1 MYNIFVVKIVFFFL
15 VIRILFF
22 FKICFSFLVCRL
34 VVLIIYFLVFICII
48 NVFKFENWLLLVN
61 FVINIFFII
70 IFVNLIFIIFL
81 LFFVLIFKV
90 NMLIDWDM
98 LELLNK
104 IFLNWVR
111 LFGDVLKVSI
121 YLLFLDLVLFLNILI
136 LYWCIN
142 NNFLMR
148 DLKLSLFMVMD
159 FSFFFFVL
167 RYFIIVI
174 VLKIFLVIKIVF
186 CLWIV

>member
-1 MYNIFVVKIVFFFL
+1 MQ
-15 VIRILFF
+15 R
-22 FKICFSFLVCRL
+22 SFLY
-34 VVLIIYFLVFICII
+34 IIKYFYKSV
-48 NVFKFENWLLLVN
+48 
-61 FVINIFFII
+61 
-70 IFVNLIFIIFL
+70 FIIFL

-136 LYWCIN
+136 LY
-142 NNFLMR
+142 
-148 DLKLSLFMVMD
+148 
-159 FSFFFFVL
+159 
-167 RYFIIVI
+167 
-174 VLKIFLVIKIVF
+174 
-186 CLWIV
+186 